1 MKIDNILL
9 DKLTAQAQVSPRLR
23 MNLDLRNSAADTSQR
38 MLNAIEPGS
47 VVPIH
52 RHRKTSETVVVL
64 RGRVVE
70 EYYDD
75 AGVLAESF
83 VLGDCHV
90 ADAPRN
96 DVNRDAPHNDVNR
109 DAPRNDVNHDAPR
122 NDVPMVYALNIPAG
136 QWHTLR
142 ALESGTVILEMKD
155 GAYEPIQE
163 CDILK

>member
-9 DKLTAQAQVSPRLR
+9 DKLTAEAQASPRLR
-23 MNLDLRNSAADTSQR
+23 MNLDLRNSDADSSQR

-52 RHRKTSETVVVL
+52 RHQKTSETVVVL

-75 AGVLAESF
+75 LERMCTATYDLAAGGPIF
-83 VLGDCHV
+83 
-90 ADAPRN
+90 
-96 DVNRDAPHNDVNR
+96 
-109 DAPRNDVNHDAPR
+109 
-122 NDVPMVYALNIPAG
+122 ALNIPAG

-142 ALESGTVILEMKD
+142 ALDPGTVILEMKD
-155 GAYEPIQE
+155 GPYEPIQE
-163 CDILK
+163 CEVLR

>member
-1 MKIDNILL
+1 MNLIKGFMKIDTILL
-9 DKLTAQAQVSPRLR
+9 DKLTAQAKESPRLR
-23 MNLDLRNSAADTSQR
+23 MNLDLRNSDADSSQR

-52 RHRKTSETVVVL
+52 RHQKTSKTVVVL

-75 AGVLAESF
+75 AGVLVEYF

-96 DVNRDAPHNDVNR
+96 DVNR
-109 DAPRNDVNHDAPR
+109 DAPR

-155 GAYEPIQE
+155 GAYEPIGAE
-163 CDILK
+163 DVMERS

>member
-9 DKLTAQAQVSPRLR
+9 DKLTAEAQASPRLR
-23 MNLDLRNSAADTSQR
+23 MNLDLRNSDADSSQR

-52 RHRKTSETVVVL
+52 RHQKTSETVVVL

-75 AGVLAESF
+75 LERMCTATYDLA
-83 VLGDCHV
+83 
-90 ADAPRN
+90 ADGPIC
-96 DVNRDAPHNDVNR
+96 
-109 DAPRNDVNHDAPR
+109 
-122 NDVPMVYALNIPAG
+122 ALNIPAG

-155 GAYEPIQE
+155 GSYEPIQE
-163 CDILK
+163 CDILR

>member
-1 MKIDNILL
+1 MVINQELL
-9 DKLTAQAQVSPRLR
+9 DGLTAQAKASPRLR
-23 MNLDLRNSAADTSQR
+23 MNLDLRNSDADSSQR

-47 VVPIH
+47 VVPVH
-52 RHRKTSETVVVL
+52 RHRSTSETVVAL

-75 AGVLAESF
+75 AGVLVESF

-90 ADAPRN
+90 VDTPRN
-96 DVNRDAPHNDVNR
+96 DVLDF
-109 DAPRNDVNHDAPR
+109 APR
-122 NDVPMVYALNIPAG
+122 NDVPVACALNIPTG

-155 GAYEPIQE
+155 GAYEPIGE
-163 CDILK
+163 GDVLK

>member
-1 MKIDNILL
+1 MKIDNTLL
-9 DKLTAQAQVSPRLR
+9 DELTAQAQASPRLR
-23 MNLDLRNSAADTSQR
+23 MNMDLRNSAADTSQR

-75 AGVLAESF
+75 EGRLTESI

-96 DVNRDAPHNDVNR
+96 DVAG
-109 DAPRNDVNHDAPR
+109 AC
-122 NDVPMVYALNIPAG
+122 ALNIPAG

-142 ALESGTVILEMKD
+142 ALDPGTVILEMKD
-155 GAYEPIQE
+155 GPYEPIQE
-163 CDILK
+163 CDVLK

>member
-1 MKIDNILL
+1 MKIDNTLL
-9 DKLTAQAQVSPRLR
+9 DELTAQAQASPRLR
-23 MNLDLRNSAADTSQR
+23 MNMDLRNSSADTSQR

-52 RHRKTSETVVVL
+52 RHKKTSETVVVL

-96 DVNRDAPHNDVNR
+96 DVNRDAP
-109 DAPRNDVNHDAPR
+109 R
-122 NDVPMVYALNIPAG
+122 NDVPMACALNIPAG

-142 ALESGTVILEMKD
+142 ALESGTVILEFKD
-155 GAYEPIQE
+155 GPYVPIGE
-163 CDILK
+163 GDIL

>member
-1 MKIDNILL
+1 MIIDNILL
-9 DKLTAQAQVSPRLR
+9 DKLTAQAQASPRLR
-23 MNLDLRNSAADTSQR
+23 MNMDLRNSAEDTSQR

-47 VVPIH
+47 VVPVH
-52 RHRKTSETVVVL
+52 RHQKTSETVVVL

-75 AGVLAESF
+75 LERICCATYELAAG
-83 VLGDCHV
+83 GPIC
-90 ADAPRN
+90 
-96 DVNRDAPHNDVNR
+96 
-109 DAPRNDVNHDAPR
+109 
-122 NDVPMVYALNIPAG
+122 ALNIPAG

>member
-1 MKIDNILL
+1 MKIDNTLL
-9 DKLTAQAQVSPRLR
+9 DDLTAQAQASPRLR
-23 MNLDLRNSAADTSQR
+23 MNMDLRNSAADTSQR

-70 EYYDD
+70 EYYSSEGLVEASYELAAGGD
-75 AGVLAESF
+75 ARSESGMTDRKSGVTERES
-83 VLGDCHV
+83 GMTEV
-90 ADAPRN
+90 AC
-96 DVNRDAPHNDVNR
+96 
-109 DAPRNDVNHDAPR
+109 
-122 NDVPMVYALNIPAG
+122 ALNIPPG

-155 GAYEPIQE
+155 GAYEPIGAGDVME
-163 CDILK
+163 RS

>member
-1 MKIDNILL
+1 
-9 DKLTAQAQVSPRLR
+9 
-23 MNLDLRNSAADTSQR
+23 MNLDQRNSAADSSQR

-52 RHRKTSETVVVL
+52 RHQKTSETVVVL

-70 EYYDD
+70 EYYSS
-75 AGVLAESF
+75 AGVLEASYELAAGGP
-83 VLGDCHV
+83 VC
-90 ADAPRN
+90 
-96 DVNRDAPHNDVNR
+96 
-109 DAPRNDVNHDAPR
+109 
-122 NDVPMVYALNIPAG
+122 ALNIPAG

-155 GAYEPIQE
+155 GTYEAIQE

>member
-23 MNLDLRNSAADTSQR
+23 MNLDLRNSDADTSQR

-96 DVNRDAPHNDVNR
+96 DVNRDAP
-109 DAPRNDVNHDAPR
+109 R

-155 GAYEPIQE
+155 GAYEPISLE
-163 CDILK
+163 DIL

>member
-9 DKLTAQAQVSPRLR
+9 DKLSAQAKESQRLR
-23 MNLDLRNSAADTSQR
+23 MNLDLRNSDADSSQR
-38 MLNAIEPGS
+38 MLNAIEPSS
-47 VVPIH
+47 VVPVH
-52 RHRKTSETVVVL
+52 RHQKTSETVVVL

-75 AGVLAESF
+75 AGVLVESF

-96 DVNRDAPHNDVNR
+96 DVLDS
-109 DAPRNDVNHDAPR
+109 APRNDVLDFAPC
-122 NDVPMVYALNIPAG
+122 NDVPVACALNIPAG

-155 GAYEPIQE
+155 GAYEPISPA
-163 CDILK
+163 DILSM